1 MRKNASFIAIFFFV
15 AVLLYMLSRKE
26 FSPIP
31 ADEKHVNVTV
41 KERCLDCHAKDKES
55 PLKKEHP
62 PKDQCFE
69 CHKRAKK

>member
-26 FSPIP
+26 FAPIP
-31 ADEKHVNVTV
+31 ADERHVSVTA
-41 KERCLDCHAKDKES
+41 KERCLDCHAKDKEA